1 MGGMKTLAK
10 ETAIY
15 GVSSILG
22 RFLNWCLTP
31 MYTFVLASTGE
42 VGEVTNLYAI
52 TAFLLVML
60 TFGMETGFFRFVNK
74 HEEEEKTVYAT
85 TLITVGSVIA
95 LFTLLVILFRNSVS
109 GLFTQV
115 SHPEYI
121 AEYIAIMAVVVGLDA
136 FSAIPFAYLR
146 YKKKPLRF
154 AGIKLIFV
162 ILNIVFNLFFLIVC
176 PWLVKTGQASLI
188 EWFYRPD
195 YNVGYVFVANLLAT
209 FLQTLFLSP
218 YLIGFRY
225 TFDVKLVKRMLRYSL
240 PLLVLGVAGIMNQT
254 FDKMMMPFLIDPSN
268 DPMGQLGIY
277 GTSVKIAVVLTM
289 FTQAFRYAYEPF
301 VFGKHKE
308 NGGKSNSSYAE
319 AMKYFI
325 ICSMFIF
332 LGVSFYL
339 DILKYI
345 IEPKFW
351 EGLTIVPIVMCG
363 DIFMGIFFNLS
374 LWYKLN
380 DETRWGAWFS
390 IIGFIIIVA
399 INVLFVPVYGY
410 SASAWAI
417 FFSYLVMML
426 TSYFIGQKRYPIAYN
441 IKSAAGY
448 TLITALLFGIGM
460 YAPIDHI
467 VLRLG
472 FRTFLL
478 VLFIAYTVKYDLPLK
493 EIPILNRYLKK

>member
-15 GVSSILG
+15 GVSSIMG
-22 RFLNWCLTP
+22 RFMNWCLTP
-31 MYTFVLASTGE
+31 MYTFVLATTGE
-42 VGEVTNLYAI
+42 VGEVTNIYAI
-52 TAFLLVML
+52 TALLLVLL

-74 HEEEEKTVYAT
+74 NEEEEKTVYST
-85 TLITVGSVIA
+85 TLISVGGVIL
-95 LFTLLVILFRNSVS
+95 LFTLLVVLFRNSVA
-109 GLFTQV
+109 GMFIQV

-121 AEYIAIMAVVVGLDA
+121 PEYVSIMAIVVGLDA

-146 YKKKPLRF
+146 YKKKPLQF
-154 AGIKLIFV
+154 AGIKLVFV
-162 ILNIVFNLFFLIVC
+162 LLNIAFNLFFLLLC
-176 PWLVKTGQASLI
+176 PWMATTEFAYLI

-195 YNVGYVFVANLLAT
+195 YGVGYVFVANLLAT
-209 FLQTLFLSP
+209 FLQTLFLVP
-218 YLIGFRY
+218 HLTGFRY
-225 TFDVKLVKRMLRYSL
+225 TFDFNLVKRMLRYSL
-240 PLLVLGVAGIMNQT
+240 PLLVLGIAGIMNQT
-254 FDKMMMPFLIDPSN
+254 FDKMMMPYLIDPSN

-301 VFGKHKE
+301 IFGRHKE
-308 NGGKSNSSYAE
+308 NAGKSSSSYAE
-319 AMKYFI
+319 AMRYFI
-325 ICSMFIF
+325 ICSLFIF

-351 EGLTIVPIVMCG
+351 EGLKVVPIVMCG

-390 IIGFIIIVA
+390 IIGFVIIVA
-399 INVLFVPVYGY
+399 INVLFVPHYGY
-410 SASAWAI
+410 TASAWAI

-426 TSYFIGQKRYPIAYN
+426 ASYIIGQKRYPIQYKL
-441 IKSAAGY
+441 KSAALY
-448 TLITALLFGIGM
+448 TLVTALLFVIGM
-460 YAPIDHI
+460 YAPIDNI

-478 VLFIAYTVKYDLPLK
+478 FLFIAYTIKYDLPLK